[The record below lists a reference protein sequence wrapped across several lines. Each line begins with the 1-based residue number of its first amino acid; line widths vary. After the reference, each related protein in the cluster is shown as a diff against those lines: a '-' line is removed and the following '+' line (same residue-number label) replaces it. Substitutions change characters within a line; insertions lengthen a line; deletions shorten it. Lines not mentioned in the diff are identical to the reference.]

1 MRAAI
6 RTKAGPPCSP
16 GAGALAGARRAGAAL
31 LATAFATIAAFAVA
45 VFALPVPQAHA
56 ADSVRPAAGTGYR
69 YWSFW
74 QRDDSDSGSW
84 AYATEGPATQ
94 RPDDG
99 DTLGFRF
106 ALSEDSQQAA
116 KPRGT
121 PTFAAAC
128 EKTEPEDGSKR
139 VAVRIDFGTRADA
152 PASESGAPPAP
163 RTRCALVPEKAS
175 AAEVLAEVASPL
187 RYGSGSLLC
196 AIDHYPAKGCG
207 EQAGGDASSENG
219 DNGENG
225 GDGQGGDRGTRSDE
239 GSGSHA
245 GGEGMSSGL
254 GLTAGVAAVAILG
267 LAAFWQARRRR
278 R

>member
-1 MRAAI
+1 M
-6 RTKAGPPCSP
+6 
-16 GAGALAGARRAGAAL
+16 AAL
-31 LATAFATIAAFAVA
+31 LAVLLA
-45 VFALPVPQAHA
+45 VFALQAPQAHA

-74 QRDDSDSGSW
+74 QQNEDGSW
-84 AYATEGPATQ
+84 SYATEGPATQ

-106 ALSEDSQQAA
+106 ALSEDSRQAK

-121 PTFAAAC
+121 TTFAAAC

-152 PASESGAPPAP
+152 PEGDSTAPPAP
-163 RTRCALVPEKAS
+163 RTRCALVAEKAS
-175 AAEVLAEVASPL
+175 AAEVLAKVASPL

-207 EQAGGDASSENG
+207 EQAGSDESSG
-219 DNGENG
+219 NG
-225 GDGQGGDRGTRSDE
+225 GSDNSGEGEGRDHSARGDE
-239 GSGSHA
+239 GSGSGA

-254 GLTAGVAAVAILG
+254 GLTAGIAAVAILG

>member
-1 MRAAI
+1 MF
-6 RTKAGPPCSP
+6 TVC
-16 GAGALAGARRAGAAL
+16 
-31 LATAFATIAAFAVA
+31 A
-45 VFALPVPQAHA
+45 VFALPAPHAHA
-56 ADSVRPAAGTGYR
+56 ADSARPAAGTGYR

-74 QRDDSDSGSW
+74 QQAQDGSW

-94 RPDDG
+94 RPGDG

-121 PTFAAAC
+121 TTFAAAC

-152 PASESGAPPAP
+152 PESETGAPPAP

-175 AAEVLAEVASPL
+175 AAEVLAKVASPL

-207 EQAGGDASSENG
+207 EQAGSDGSFENG
-219 DNGENG
+219 DG
-225 GDGQGGDRGTRSDE
+225 GDDGQGGGDRGARSDE
-239 GSGSHA
+239 GSGSDA
-245 GGEGMSSGL
+245 DGGGISSGL

-278 R
+278 H

>member
-1 MRAAI
+1 MPAAI
-6 RTKAGPPCSP
+6 PMKAGPPRSP
-16 GAGALAGARRAGAAL
+16 GAGALARARPVRAL
-31 LATAFATIAAFAVA
+31 LAAAVTVAALAAFAVA
-45 VFALPVPQAHA
+45 VFALPAPQAHA

-74 QRDDSDSGSW
+74 QRDGSDSW

-121 PTFAAAC
+121 TTFAAAC

-139 VAVRIDFGTRADA
+139 VAVRIDFGTRTDA
-152 PASESGAPPAP
+152 PASEPEAPPAP

-207 EQAGGDASSENG
+207 EQAGSDESSQNG

-225 GDGQGGDRGTRSDE
+225 DDGQGGDRGTRSDE
-239 GSGSHA
+239 GSGNHA
-245 GGEGMSSGL
+245 DGEGMSSGL
-254 GLTAGVAAVAILG
+254 GVTAGVAAVAILG